1 MEVSIIDE
9 VIDISNLENPK
20 LAKGH
25 LRIKNTGPTAQTI
38 GKLGGCFIHELR
50 NLESDTPDL
59 EIYSGIAAC
68 FSSMG
73 SGDSTLTLKP
83 QEVFEQDFKISY
95 GGKELKSKP
104 NQFRVGV
111 NIPGYGLVWGTP
123 ITVTIKGDVE
133 KWARHADFLKRLKE
147 QSQSKH
153 PDGLS
158 KTFDENGKI
167 YEEATY
173 KDGKLNGPS
182 KRYFKSGGIEEEV
195 DYKNNEI
202 QHERRYF
209 KNGKLQADI
218 TYEKGNMTSYTTNHE
233 DGSLEEHASTIH
245 GSLCLEDDSP
255 TRLEGAV
262 AKRCRSLRH

>member
-1 MEVSIIDE
+1 
-9 VIDISNLENPK
+9 
-20 LAKGH
+20 
-25 LRIKNTGPTAQTI
+25 
-38 GKLGGCFIHELR
+38 
-50 NLESDTPDL
+50 
-59 EIYSGIAAC
+59 
-68 FSSMG
+68 
-73 SGDSTLTLKP
+73 
-83 QEVFEQDFKISY
+83 
-95 GGKELKSKP
+95 
-104 NQFRVGV
+104 
-111 NIPGYGLVWGTP
+111 
-123 ITVTIKGDVE
+123 
-133 KWARHADFLKRLKE
+133 
-147 QSQSKH
+147 
-153 PDGLS
+153 
-158 KTFDENGKI
+158 
-167 YEEATY
+167 ATY
-173 KDGKLNGPS
+173 KDGKLKGPS